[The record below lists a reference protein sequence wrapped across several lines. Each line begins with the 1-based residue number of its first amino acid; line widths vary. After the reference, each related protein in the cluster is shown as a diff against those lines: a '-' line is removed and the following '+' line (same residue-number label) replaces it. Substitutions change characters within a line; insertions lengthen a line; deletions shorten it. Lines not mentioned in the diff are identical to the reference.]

1 MQLHKS
7 EILIIVAIIAASY
20 LFSMD
25 EVKFLDTQ
33 LMFILLT
40 LGIVIIYKLMY
51 IQKMKN
57 MNVKENFYNKVS
69 LPSSGLDEIYRQNSS
84 TEDNYVTRVDYDN
97 LLNKFNDLQ
106 KEISIKLQRGGLE
119 TTRRNNIK
127 ELINDSDDIDKKIRK
142 RRNDIDELKSML
154 VNKVNED
161 NEDINKVV
169 INDSHIVNKDNEID
183 NNNSND
189 IINDGNRLNQPVSNF
204 RNTNNFMNT
213 LNKIPIKSSFKN
225 MISDA
230 DGGVTE
236 FKNTGKHNYSNKGI
250 SKSNMKNT
258 QGNSGNQQNKSQ
270 ISKLIDQITKNGIEI
285 NL

>member
-1 MQLHKS
+1 MQIHKS
-7 EILIIVAIIAASY
+7 EILIIVAIISASY

-40 LGIVIIYKLMY
+40 LGIVVIYKLMY

-57 MNVKENFYNKVS
+57 MNVKENFYNEVS
-69 LPSSGLDEIYRQNSS
+69 LPSNGLDDIYQQGAS

-119 TTRRNNIK
+119 TTRKNNIK

-142 RRNDIDELKSML
+142 RRNDIDELKAML

-169 INDSHIVNKDNEID
+169 ITDSHIVNKDNEID

-213 LNKIPIKSSFKN
+213 SNKIPIKSSFKN
-225 MISDA
+225 IL
-230 DGGVTE
+230 
-236 FKNTGKHNYSNKGI
+236 NYI
-250 SKSNMKNT
+250 
-258 QGNSGNQQNKSQ
+258 
-270 ISKLIDQITKNGIEI
+270 KL
-285 NL
+285 